1 MRQTELCTGDYILEY
16 MLTQVQESSMLF
28 VDNPV
33 GAGFSYVDTEDA
45 YTTDVEQVASD
56 LLTLL
61 AQFLEV
67 NPEFKVTL
75 GHYSHPRTRRTP
87 HEFTSH
93 RTQQK

>member
-1 MRQTELCTGDYILEY
+1 M
-16 MLTQVQESSMLF
+16 F

-45 YTTDVEQVASD
+45 YTTDVEQVATD
-56 LLTLL
+56 LLILL

-75 GHYSHPRTRRTP
+75 EHYSHLIIHANAAHHTN
-87 HEFTSH
+87 SH
-93 RTQQK
+93 HIEPNTNDVAYIGGSVPCKYSSDQPC